1 MSIVGP
7 TEVSVS
13 WNVAPVSSDPI
24 TYEIKYTLVN
34 SGNPPRTETITS
46 SMATVTKTISGK
58 FVVVVLFVLLLL
70 LSSSSS
76 RFHQVYILD
85 GVHFCNFLFTF
96 NNSMCR
102 SDAKKYI

>member
-34 SGNPPRTETITS
+34 SGNPSSRTETITS

-58 FVVVVLFVLLLL
+58 FVVVVLFVLLFIIIKI
-70 LSSSSS
+70 S
-76 RFHQVYILD
+76 ILD
-85 GVHFCNFLFTF
+85 CIHFCNFLFTF
-96 NNSMCR
+96 NHSMCR
-102 SDAKKYI
+102 SDAK